1 MKASAQGQAIF
12 NKRMQVKRKEHKAL
26 PASPETTSVAEIYCP
41 FHLLMAFGVSA
52 LLGWASSSALLSS
65 QLGDL
70 GVTASSPE
78 AFVPPPVQ
86 CK

>member
-1 MKASAQGQAIF
+1 MKASAPGQAIF

-26 PASPETTSVAEIYCP
+26 PASPETTSGAD
-41 FHLLMAFGVSA
+41 LLPLTPSYGLRGERS
-52 LLGWASSSALLSS
+52 LGWASSSALPSS

-86 CK
+86 CR